1 MTMIRWFTHR
11 RHGRA
16 AALSVTALAALAV
29 AIPTLTHAHASA
41 APCPRRIV
49 SLSPTATEDL
59 FADGAGRQV
68 VAVDSDSNY
77 PAHAPRKSGLN
88 AYSPNAE
95 AIAGDYN
102 PDLVVVS
109 YDANR
114 VVEQLHALGIRVLF
128 EPTAKNLAAA
138 YDQIEGIGE
147 ATCHTA
153 DSVRVVGSI
162 KRQIATIRAA
172 STAKAR
178 GLVYYDEISAPPYDY
193 AASSKSFIGQLFGLL
208 GMRNITTSGAD
219 NGFPELSQ
227 EYIVKAS
234 PQLIFLSD
242 NEPIDGGVTATSVE
256 HRTGWKSIRAVKAHA
271 IYGLND
277 DAASRWG
284 PRVTVLLREIATAV
298 STYRRTR

>member
-1 MTMIRWFTHR
+1 MTKWFSR
-11 RHGRA
+11 RRTWIA
-16 AALSVTALAALAV
+16 ATCATALGALVV
-29 AIPTLTHAHASA
+29 AIPTLIQAQASA
-41 APCPRRIV
+41 SACPRRIV

-59 FADGAGRQV
+59 FAVGAGRQV

-77 PAHAPRKSGLN
+77 PKDAPRKAGLI

-102 PDLVVVS
+102 PDLVVVTF
-109 YDANR
+109 DANR

-147 ATCHTA
+147 ATCHTVA
-153 DSVRVVGSI
+153 AVAVVGSI
-162 KRQIATIRAA
+162 KQQIAAIRVSAA
-172 STAKAR
+172 PKAR
-178 GLVYYDEISAPPYDY
+178 GLLYYDEISAPPYDY

-208 GMRNITTSGAD
+208 GMRNITTTGA
-219 NGFPELSQ
+219 NSGFPELSE

-242 NEPIDGGVTATSVE
+242 NEPIDGGVTAAEVA
-256 HRTGWKSIRAVKAHA
+256 HRTGWGSIRAVKNHA

-284 PRVTVLLREIATAV
+284 PRVTVLMREIASAV
-298 STYRRTR
+298 TSYRRAHH